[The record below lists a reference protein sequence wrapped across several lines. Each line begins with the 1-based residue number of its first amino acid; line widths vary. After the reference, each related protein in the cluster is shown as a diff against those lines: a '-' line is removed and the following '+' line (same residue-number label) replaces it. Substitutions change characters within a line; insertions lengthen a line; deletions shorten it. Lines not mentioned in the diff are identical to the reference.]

1 MKRNNKIKYL
11 SFKGNLKYF
20 SVQEIAFNPTPYK
33 DPPDGRYLVR
43 GDSKGESKSYIKKNG
58 KWYYHQHCK
67 NGATTFKNPYV
78 LAEYSWLPCL
88 SEREWAELIKHKDK
102 LSPYWKT
109 MVYAKEITLTDRG
122 YVVRGYKK
130 RVEILK
136 QFNNEYAERFG
147 NERTN

>member
-11 SFKGNLKYF
+11 SFKGDLKYF
-20 SVQEIAFNPTPYK
+20 RVQEIAFNPTPYK

-58 KWYYHQHCK
+58 RWYYHQRC
-67 NGATTFKNPYV
+67 NDEATTFKSPYV
-78 LAEYSWLPCL
+78 VAEYSWLPCL
-88 SEREWAELIKHKDK
+88 KEREWAELIKHKDK

-109 MVYAKEITLTDRG
+109 MAYAKEITLTNRG
-122 YVVRGYKK
+122 YEVRGYKK

-136 QFNNEYAERFG
+136 QFNNEYAKRFG